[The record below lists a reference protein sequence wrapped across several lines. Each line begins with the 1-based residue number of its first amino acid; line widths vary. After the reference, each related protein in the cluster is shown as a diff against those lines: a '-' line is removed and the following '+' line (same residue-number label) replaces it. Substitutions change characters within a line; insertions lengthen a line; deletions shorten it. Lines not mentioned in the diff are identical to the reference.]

1 MLEQKEAE
9 DLHTFQLV
17 KVGVTSKPQ
26 KELGSAVVGPYN
38 SLSNPPR
45 GDTARGQ
52 QRGRNIIEDH

>member
-26 KELGSAVVGPYN
+26 KELGSEVAGP
-38 SLSNPPR
+38 
-45 GDTARGQ
+45 
-52 QRGRNIIEDH
+52 